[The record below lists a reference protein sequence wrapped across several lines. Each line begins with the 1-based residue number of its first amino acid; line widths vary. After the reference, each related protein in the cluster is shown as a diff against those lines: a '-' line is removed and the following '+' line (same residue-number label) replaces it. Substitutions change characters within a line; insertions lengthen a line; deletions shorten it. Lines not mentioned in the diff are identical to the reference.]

1 MITSDTLDP
10 LIHAAALSPAAW
22 KPLVETLLS
31 TFRGEGGGLNVAN
44 PTTGQSLQSLD
55 YGIPDDRHAQYYTQ
69 VYRHDPRIPAMAAMR
84 SGTAFADSELLN
96 GTQIDRHPFYAWQAE
111 FGYRHTLFLKLLH
124 DPAHL
129 GAIAITRRIEVGA
142 PTDNELALARAIA
155 PALAHAADVSRRL
168 SALGAIQQGLEA
180 ALGANARAFALVDQS
195 GTIAHAN
202 PAFAA
207 VLARRD
213 GLTTTNG
220 RPRATHP
227 RSSALLQQGLGHALS
242 DATGS
247 AFAIERTHAACPYRM
262 VIEPFRPPAAEQAGF
277 HWGRRRGALLF
288 LDDPDNSPAGTRTR
302 ALQQI
307 HGLTAA
313 EVRVAEAIAAGLSPE
328 ELAEQSGTRISTVR
342 THLKR
347 IFHKLG
353 VTRMSALANTV
364 LRLPA
369 ARSTDGP

>member
-1 MITSDTLDP
+1 MTTRHALETL
-10 LIHAAALSPAAW
+10 IFAAALAPAAW
-22 KPLVETLLS
+22 KPLVETLLN

-55 YGIPDDRHAQYYTQ
+55 YGIPDDRHAQYYGE
-69 VYRHDPRIPAMAAMR
+69 VYRHDPRIPAMAATR

-96 GTQIDRHPFYAWQAE
+96 GPEIDRHPFYAWQAE

-129 GAIAITRRIEVGA
+129 GAIAITRRIHVGA
-142 PTDNELALARAIA
+142 PTDDELALAREIA
-155 PALAHAADVSRRL
+155 PALAHAASVSRRL
-168 SALGAIQQGLEA
+168 ADLGAIQQGLEA
-180 ALGANARAFALVDQS
+180 ALSANARAFALVDKS

-202 PAFAA
+202 AGFAA
-207 VLARRD
+207 VLARND

-227 RSSALLQQGLGHALS
+227 RSAAPLQQALGQALSNAAGSAL
-242 DATGS
+242 
-247 AFAIERTHAACPYRM
+247 AIERTQAARPYRL
-262 VIEPFRPPAAEQAGF
+262 VIEPVRPPAAEQAGF
-277 HWGRRRGALLF
+277 QWGHQRGALLF
-288 LDDPDNSPAGTRTR
+288 LDDPDEWANGSRTR

-313 EVRVAEAIAAGLSPE
+313 EAQVAEAIAAGLSPE
-328 ELAEQSGTRISTVR
+328 EFAERSGTRISTVR

-353 VTRMSALANTV
+353 VTRMSALAGIV

-369 ARSTDGP
+369 SHSNDRS

>member
-1 MITSDTLDP
+1 MTSRHALEP
-10 LIHAAALSPAAW
+10 LIHAAALDPAAW

-96 GTQIDRHPFYAWQAE
+96 STEIDRHPFYAWQAE

-129 GAIAITRRIEVGA
+129 GAIAITRRISVGA
-142 PTDNELALARAIA
+142 PTDDELALAREIA
-155 PALAHAADVSRRL
+155 PAIAHAANVSRRL
-168 SALGAIQQGLEA
+168 ADLGAIQQGLEA
-180 ALGANARAFALVDQS
+180 ALAANARAFALLDQT
-195 GTIAHAN
+195 GTVAHAN
-202 PAFAA
+202 AGFQA
-207 VLARRD
+207 VLARND

-220 RPRATHP
+220 RLRATHP
-227 RSSALLQQGLGHALS
+227 RASALLHQALGRALTES
-242 DATGS
+242 AGS
-247 AFAIERTHAACPYRM
+247 ALAIERTQAARPYRL
-262 VIEPFRPPAAEQAGF
+262 VIEPVRPPAAEPAGF
-277 HWGRRRGALLF
+277 QWGHQRGALLF
-288 LDDPDNSPAGTRTR
+288 LDDPDEWANGSRTR

-313 EVRVAEAIAAGLSPE
+313 EAQVAEAITTGLSPE
-328 ELAEQSGTRISTVR
+328 DYAERTGTRISTVR

-353 VTRMSALANTV
+353 VTRMSALVSVV

-369 ARSTDGP
+369 ATEKP